1 MAKRSILIV
10 GGTGFIGSHLIGA
23 LLERGDEVRVWA
35 RNQRRAREAL
45 PRGIVVVGSL
55 GEIPEST
62 RVDAIVNLAGAPA
75 VGPLWTKARR
85 KLLIDSRVQPTLA
98 LIDWCARRES
108 PPEVMLSASAIGF
121 YGTGGERLLDERSP
135 PTSEFQ
141 SVLCQQREA
150 ATRGARTLGIRVVNA
165 RFGVVL
171 GADGG
176 LFSRLALAARWGG
189 AAILGDGQ
197 QWMSWIHLRDTLAAI
212 ERLLEDAEFEGPVNV
227 VSPGPV
233 RQREFQRVLT
243 RTLHRPLWLRA
254 PEPALRVMLG
264 EMSDL
269 LVRSQRVQPA
279 LLQQRGFDFGFP
291 EIEAAVQDLVRRGR
305 S

>member
-1 MAKRSILIV
+1 MAQRSILIV
-10 GGTGFIGSHLIGA
+10 GGTGFIGSHLVAA

-35 RNQRRAREAL
+35 RDVRRARAQL
-45 PRGIVVVGSL
+45 PRGAPVIGSP
-55 GEIPEST
+55 GEISGST

-75 VGPLWTKARR
+75 VGPLWTQARR
-85 KLLIDSRVQPTLA
+85 KVLIDSRVQPTLA
-98 LIDWCARRES
+98 LLDWCARRES
-108 PPEVMLSASAIGF
+108 PPKVMLSASAIGF
-121 YGTGGERLLDERSP
+121 YGTGGETLLDEGSP
-135 PTSEFQ
+135 PTKEFQ
-141 SVLCQQREA
+141 SVLCQQRES
-150 ATRGARTLGIRVVNA
+150 ATDGARGLGIRVVNA

-197 QWMSWIHLRDTLAAI
+197 QWMSWIHLGDTLAAI
-212 ERLLEDAEFEGPVNV
+212 DRLLDDSTFEGPVNV
-227 VSPGPV
+227 VSPQPV
-233 RQREFQRVLT
+233 RQREFQRTLT
-243 RTLHRPLWLRA
+243 RALHRPLWLRA
-254 PEPALRVMLG
+254 PEPLLRAMLG

-279 LLQQRGFDFGFP
+279 LLLRRGFEFAFP
-291 EIEAAVQDLVRRGR
+291 NIEAAVQDLVRRGR

>member
-10 GGTGFIGSHLIGA
+10 GGTGFIGSHLA
-23 LLERGDEVRVWA
+23 AWRLDRGDDVRVWA
-35 RNQRRAREAL
+35 RNVRRATQLL
-45 PRGIVVVGSL
+45 PRGIGVIGAL
-55 GEIPEST
+55 DGIPRDA
-62 RVDAIVNLAGAPA
+62 RVDVIVNLAGAPA
-75 VGPLWTKARR
+75 VGPPWTSARR

-98 LIDWCARRES
+98 LIDWCGSR
-108 PPEVMLSASAIGF
+108 PERPQVMISASAIGF
-121 YGTGGERLLDERSP
+121 YGTGGETLLDERSP
-135 PTSEFQ
+135 PTQEFQ

-150 ATRGARTLGIRVVNA
+150 ATAGAATLGIRVVNA

-176 LFSRLALAARWGG
+176 LFSRLALAARWGA

-197 QWMSWIHLRDTLAAI
+197 QWMSWIHLTDTLAAI
-212 ERLLEDAEFEGPVNV
+212 DRMMVDPELRGPVNV
-227 VSPGPV
+227 VSPEPV

-254 PEPALRVMLG
+254 PEPVLRTMLG

-269 LVRSQRVQPA
+269 LVRSQRVLPA
-279 LLQQRGFDFGFP
+279 LLQQRGFDFAFP